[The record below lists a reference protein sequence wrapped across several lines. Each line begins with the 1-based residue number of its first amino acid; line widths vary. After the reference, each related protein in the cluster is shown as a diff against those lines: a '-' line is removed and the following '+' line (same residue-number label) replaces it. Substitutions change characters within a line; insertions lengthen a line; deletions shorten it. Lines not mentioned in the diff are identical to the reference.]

1 MNTGTA
7 ELPHHSVDCPV
18 SLVCCVGTR
27 DEALVLSFVACTM
40 PADPYQMSCCY
51 RERIAFQLY
60 STFCE
65 PKLFRMA
72 VGGDWEAI
80 PARCESHPKEAGFVH
95 KYAPNDTAIHR
106 LLRQRQCVRDVSANK
121 SQLLDFSSSVSVT
134 DAHEEGDDN
143 SVLPPQTK
151 DCEIKLQA
159 IRALLKANRQAA
171 TLADGF
177 GRTPLHLS
185 CMDASPAGVEATRLL
200 LQECSGH
207 LDAILSRKDV
217 EGRTPLHWLLLRS
230 DEAPLD
236 VLDKVLQACP
246 SVVSIQD
253 DVRETPLDIC
263 HRRQSAISNAS
274 EVQIRLEQ
282 CMKSISTSDES
293 PRPPQRRLVG
303 LKDLAFP
310 SVSA

>member
-1 MNTGTA
+1 
-7 ELPHHSVDCPV
+7 
-18 SLVCCVGTR
+18 
-27 DEALVLSFVACTM
+27 M
-40 PADPYQMSCCY
+40 PADPYQLSCCY

-72 VGGDWEAI
+72 VGGDWESI

-106 LLRQRQCVRDVSANK
+106 LLRQRQCVQSASSTATAAANK
-121 SQLLDFSSSVSVT
+121 SQLLDVSSSVSVT
-134 DAHEEGDDN
+134 DAHEEGDDS

-185 CMDASPAGVEATRLL
+185 CMDASPAGMEATRLL
-200 LQECSGH
+200 LQECSGY

-230 DEAPLD
+230 DEVPLD
-236 VLDKVLQACP
+236 VLDKVLLACP
-246 SVVSIQD
+246 RVDSIQD
-253 DVRETPLDIC
+253 DVRETPVDIC
-263 HRRQSAISNAS
+263 RRRQSAISNAS

-282 CMKSISTSDES
+282 CMKSISPSDES

-303 LKDLAFP
+303 LKDITFP